1 MKRIKPIIT
10 RLADPILSI
19 LGEFH
24 EEFMLGL
31 FIGTMIISMILYR
44 FYGIPRGLI
53 YCFDVALSP
62 YGQFHII
69 SVDIFVGLIPLAYY
83 LLRFEKHNG
92 KRVLGSLLFPIFA
105 FSLHDVSW
113 LMETHF
119 IPQYYLNGMTM
130 IGASLEE
137 YSYHYSKNFIN
148 IIPSLAILIKLK
160 YLKINKR
167 FLIALLGMLVFHL
180 INVIF
185 QINVYILNGLALFFM
200 ETVDIFPFLMLIKR
214 D

>member
-1 MKRIKPIIT
+1 
-10 RLADPILSI
+10 
-19 LGEFH
+19 
-24 EEFMLGL
+24 MLGI

-44 FYGIPRGLI
+44 FYGIPKGVI

-62 YGQFHII
+62 YGQFHIV
-69 SVDIFVGLIPLAYY
+69 SVDLFVGLIPLTYY
-83 LLRFEKHNG
+83 LLRFEKNNG

-130 IGASLEE
+130 IGCSLEE

-148 IIPSLAILIKLK
+148 IIPCLAILLKLK
-160 YLKINKR
+160 YFKLNRR
-167 FLIALLGMLVFHL
+167 FYLAFLGMVIFHL

-185 QINVYILNGLALFFM
+185 QINVYILNGLALLVM
-200 ETVDIFPFLMLIKR
+200 EIIDVFPYLMLIKR